1 MDLVVRWP
9 VHRLVYTASVGAAL
23 LVSTVAFVLLGPVVG
38 IKSAYVL
45 LGLLLSWVLFGTCDR
60 TDVPESLTQVRAPR
74 PRVLGRMVFVLV
86 VLGVTAVPAARWA
99 GTGVA
104 AARLAVPLLVLPLGY
119 VALVPQL
126 RRESSSGWIL
136 AQVVGLFAVTP
147 VVKYQST
154 GFYAGSGDTPGHVYL
169 VTRVVDAGTWQVIP
183 TESFYHYF
191 PGLHT
196 LFGSTSLLTGLPAYD
211 VYMLAGVATYG
222 VVICVA
228 YLFGRLLFER
238 RVLALFVALATSL
251 ALPVVT
257 HASYFYPQALAVAM
271 GLVLL
276 LVSYRGSTNAEEY
289 PRYAVLGVLV
299 VGQLW
304 FTHHLTVVLFVP
316 ILLALAVGPVLVT
329 RVWSFRSAGSA
340 ATATVRPAL
349 LPLAIWVVGSV
360 AYWVWSGVF
369 IDPFVGSVQDVLA
382 GPLIAGTPGGG
393 GGSQVIPVK
402 ALGRQLPETSAGTAA
417 LSVLSP
423 TGIYSLLLVCTVS
436 LAVVTALSR
445 LDRFR
450 RPMVF
455 IVVGAVGTLLLLPT
469 PLVAIG
475 LDRTQLP
482 LSPFVAVV
490 VAIALS
496 RLLLNAATLP
506 RLASVVVVFLLL
518 STSATVAASDEAYA
532 LHSGPDLWEDR
543 PLPEEQVEFSQREMK
558 SLEQGS
564 AYLRRH
570 EVGVSTDW
578 RTQIGLERYGTDSDS
593 MVVEE
598 GRIGVGEDLLVYRD
612 RWPDHSIRLIPEPL
626 SLVTLVVDEAWLE
639 RTVRRENKVYTT
651 GEIGML
657 SDRGET
663 GTIG

>member
-1 MDLVVRWP
+1 
-9 VHRLVYTASVGAAL
+9 
-23 LVSTVAFVLLGPVVG
+23 
-38 IKSAYVL
+38 
-45 LGLLLSWVLFGTCDR
+45 
-60 TDVPESLTQVRAPR
+60 
-74 PRVLGRMVFVLV
+74 
-86 VLGVTAVPAARWA
+86 
-99 GTGVA
+99 
-104 AARLAVPLLVLPLGY
+104 
-119 VALVPQL
+119 
-126 RRESSSGWIL
+126 
-136 AQVVGLFAVTP
+136 
-147 VVKYQST
+147 
-154 GFYAGSGDTPGHVYL
+154 
-169 VTRVVDAGTWQVIP
+169 
-183 TESFYHYF
+183 
-191 PGLHT
+191 
-196 LFGSTSLLTGLPAYD
+196 
-211 VYMLAGVATYG
+211 
-222 VVICVA
+222 
-228 YLFGRLLFER
+228 
-238 RVLALFVALATSL
+238 
-251 ALPVVT
+251 
-257 HASYFYPQALAVAM
+257 
-271 GLVLL
+271 
-276 LVSYRGSTNAEEY
+276 
-289 PRYAVLGVLV
+289 
-299 VGQLW
+299 
-304 FTHHLTVVLFVP
+304 
-316 ILLALAVGPVLVT
+316 
-329 RVWSFRSAGSA
+329 
-340 ATATVRPAL
+340 
-349 LPLAIWVVGSV
+349 
-360 AYWVWSGVF
+360 
-369 IDPFVGSVQDVLA
+369 
-382 GPLIAGTPGGG
+382 LIAGTPGGG
-393 GGSQVIPVK
+393 GGSEVIPVK

-436 LAVVTALSR
+436 FAVVTALSR

-450 RPMVF
+450 RPMAF
-455 IVVGAVGTLLLLPT
+455 IVVGAGGALLLLPT

-543 PLPEEQVEFSQREMK
+543 PLPEEQVEFSQREME

-570 EVGVSTDW
+570 EVGASTDW

>member
-9 VHRLVYTASVGAAL
+9 VHRLVYAASVGAAL
-23 LVSTVAFVLLGPVVG
+23 LVSTMAFVLLGPVVG

-45 LGLLLSWVLFGTCDR
+45 LGLLLSWALFGTCSR
-60 TDVPESLTQVRAPR
+60 ADVPESPTQVRVPG
-74 PRVLGRMVFVLV
+74 PRVLGRVVFVLV
-86 VLGVTAVPAARWA
+86 VLGVTVVPAARWA

-147 VVKYQST
+147 IVKYQST

-169 VTRVVDAGTWQVIP
+169 VTRIVDTGTWQVIP

-228 YLFGRLLFER
+228 YLLGRLLFER
-238 RVLALFVALATSL
+238 RVLALFVGLATSL

-276 LVSYRGSTNAEEY
+276 LASYRGSTDSEGY
-289 PRYAVLGVLV
+289 PRYVGLGVLV
-299 VGQLW
+299 VAQLW

-329 RVWSFRSAGSA
+329 RAWSFRSAGSA

-369 IDPFVGSVQDVLA
+369 IDPFVGSVRDVLA

-393 GGSQVIPVK
+393 GGSEVIPVK

-436 LAVVTALSR
+436 FAVVTALSR

-450 RPMVF
+450 RPMAF
-455 IVVGAVGTLLLLPT
+455 IVVGAGGALLLLPT

-543 PLPEEQVEFSQREMK
+543 PLPEEQVEFSQREME

-570 EVGVSTDW
+570 EVGASTDW

-626 SLVTLVVDEAWLE
+626 SLVTLVIDEAWLE